1 MDTTS
6 SASADL
12 IDMEGLSLIFEK
24 ITPDFA
30 HECHIIINFAD
41 IEVVY
46 TFSFSRLRQFYG
58 GVPETLTVSSAVRT
72 AADKD
77 VCGPPEMWR
86 RD

>member
-1 MDTTS
+1 MDATPF
-6 SASADL
+6 ASADL
-12 IDMEGLSLIFEK
+12 IDREGLSLIFEK

-58 GVPETLTVSSAVRT
+58 GVLRH
-72 AADKD
+72 
-77 VCGPPEMWR
+77 
-86 RD
+86 

>member
-1 MDTTS
+1 MDAPP

-12 IDMEGLSLIFEK
+12 TDMEGLSLIFEK

-46 TFSFSRLRQFYG
+46 TFSFSRLRQVYG
-58 GVPETLTVSSAVRT
+58 
-72 AADKD
+72 D
-77 VCGPPEMWR
+77 VLR
-86 RD
+86 H